1 MGASPIPAPRPPC
14 QRRCP
19 RNAVPSIEPIPASP
33 PRPMSPAPRRP
44 GHDAGVRASARPARE
59 RTMGALTRIARGAA
73 GVLAVAAYQ
82 IGAHH
87 AAATPGA
94 HGFGLAMA

>member
-1 MGASPIPAPRPPC
+1 
-14 QRRCP
+14 
-19 RNAVPSIEPIPASP
+19 
-33 PRPMSPAPRRP
+33 
-44 GHDAGVRASARPARE
+44 
-59 RTMGALTRIARGAA
+59 MGALTRIARGAA

-94 HGFGLAMA
+94 HGFGLAMAIVPLLAIALARRCDRRIAPGCCRCGRSPARRCGWRVHRWRAISNGACISSTSAST